1 VNRTELVEAISADT
15 GIARHQADAAIDA
28 FVYEVTS
35 SIRSGDAVRV
45 TGFGTFKL
53 RARKAR
59 KGRNPRTGTA
69 VQVKASKGIGFT
81 PGVKL
86 KQDLNS
92 VTPLEV
98 PKSAAPDKEA
108 AAMKGASVPTK
119 VAAKRAPAK
128 KRVAKKTAAK
138 KAPAKKRVVKKA
150 AAKRVP
156 AKKRVAKKS
165 AAKKAPAKKR
175 VAKKTAAKKAPAK
188 KRVAKRA
195 APKKA
200 AKRAPAKKRVA
211 KKTAARKAP
220 AKRR

>member
-1 VNRTELVEAISADT
+1 MNRTELIEAISADA
-15 GIARHQADAAIDA
+15 GITRHQADVAIDA

-35 SIRSGDAVRV
+35 SVRLGDSVRV

-53 RARKAR
+53 RTRRAR
-59 KGRNPRTGTA
+59 KGRNPRTGAA
-69 VQVKASKGIGFT
+69 VQVRASKGIGFT

-119 VAAKRAPAK
+119 VAAKKAPAK

-150 AAKRVP
+150 AAKR
-156 AKKRVAKKS
+156 
-165 AAKKAPAKKR
+165 APAKKR
-175 VAKKTAAKKAPAK
+175 VVKKTAAKKAPAK
-188 KRVAKRA
+188 KRVAKKAPAKKRVAKKA
-195 APKKA
+195 APKKAA

-211 KKTAARKAP
+211 KKTAAKRAP
-220 AKRR
+220 AKKR

>member
-1 VNRTELVEAISADT
+1 MNRTELIEAISADT
-15 GIARHQADAAIDA
+15 GITRHQADVAINA

-35 SIRSGDAVRV
+35 SVRSGDTVRV

-69 VQVKASKGIGFT
+69 VQIKASKGIGFT

-92 VTPLEV
+92 DTPLEI

-108 AAMKGASVPTK
+108 AAMKGAPVPTK
-119 VAAKRAPAK
+119 VAAKKAPAK

-150 AAKRVP
+150 AAKRAP
-156 AKKRVAKKS
+156 AKKRVVKKTAAKKAPAKKRVVKKA

-175 VAKKTAAKKAPAK
+175 VAKKAP
-188 KRVAKRA
+188 
-195 APKKA
+195 
-200 AKRAPAKKRVA
+200 AKRAPAKKR
-211 KKTAARKAP
+211 
-220 AKRR
+220 